1 MFCNEAARF
10 LLCSP
15 SAAGIDINAK
25 MNDGYTPLMTIKFGH
40 YDTACEIP
48 EYILANVADINAR
61 NIHGKNALSIVV
73 NVRDTDMI
81 RFFAGVGADIHNGLM
96 SLAIYL
102 WKRGG
107 SEESVILLAEI
118 RISMSSRD
126 GLCMAF
132 LM

>member
-1 MFCNEAARF
+1 
-10 LLCSP
+10 
-15 SAAGIDINAK
+15 
-25 MNDGYTPLMTIKFGH
+25 
-40 YDTACEIP
+40 
-48 EYILANVADINAR
+48 
-61 NIHGKNALSIVV
+61 
-73 NVRDTDMI
+73 MI